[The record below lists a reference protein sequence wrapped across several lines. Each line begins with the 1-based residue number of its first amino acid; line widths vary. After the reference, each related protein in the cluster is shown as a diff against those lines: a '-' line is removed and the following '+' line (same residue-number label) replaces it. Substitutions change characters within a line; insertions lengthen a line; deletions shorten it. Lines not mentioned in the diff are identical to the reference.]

1 MRIREIEKHNMSEGI
16 LDTLKAA
23 TTWGSGETWGQ
34 AKSRVQSGTAMQNL
48 LKKAVP
54 AWDSYAKNLKS
65 MTPDPARYK
74 QLYQQSLSAFVQ
86 KNLMGN
92 QPIDSAI
99 NRREITQLI
108 ADITAAEDN
117 PQQVASLFGQL
128 TKQAAMSQQDTTRN
142 VAVAKIISSNP
153 PVIQYRN
160 INYAQNQ
167 EGNWANQQTGRVPD
181 ESFQAFLD
189 QEVARAGA

>member
-1 MRIREIEKHNMSEGI
+1 MRIREIANQNMSEGV

-34 AKSRVQSGTAMQNL
+34 AKSRVQTNTAMQNL

-54 AWDSYAKNLKS
+54 AWNSYAKNLKS
-65 MTPDPARYK
+65 MTPDPARYQ
-74 QLYQQSLSAFVQ
+74 QLYQQSLAAFVQ

-128 TKQAAMSQQDTTRN
+128 TKQAAMSQQDTNRN
-142 VAVAKIISSNP
+142 DVAKIISTQP
-153 PVIQYRN
+153 AVIEFRN
-160 INYAQNQ
+160 VVYAQND
-167 EGNWANQQTGRVPD
+167 EGKWANQKTGRILD
-181 ESFQAFLD
+181 EPTQNFLD
-189 QEVARAGA
+189 QELARAGG

>member
-1 MRIREIEKHNMSEGI
+1 MSEGI

-34 AKSRVQSGTAMQNL
+34 AKSRVQSSTAMQNL

-54 AWDSYAKNLKS
+54 TWNSYAKNLKS

-128 TKQAAMSQQDTTRN
+128 TKQAAMSQQDTNRN
-142 VAVAKIISSNP
+142 DVAKIISTQP
-153 PVIQYRN
+153 AVIEFRN
-160 INYAQNQ
+160 VVYAQNN
-167 EGNWANQQTGRVPD
+167 EGKWANQKTGRILD
-181 ESFQAFLD
+181 EPTQNFLD
-189 QEVARAGA
+189 QELARAGG

>member
-74 QLYQQSLSAFVQ
+74 QLYQQSLAAFVQ

-108 ADITAAEDN
+108 ADITAAENN

-128 TKQAAMSQQDTTRN
+128 TKQAAMSQQDTNRN
-142 VAVAKIISSNP
+142 DVAKIISTQP
-153 PVIQYRN
+153 AVIEFRN
-160 INYAQNQ
+160 VVYAQNDQ
-167 EGNWANQQTGRVPD
+167 GEWANQKTGRVLDGPTQD
-181 ESFQAFLD
+181 FLD
-189 QEVARAGA
+189 QQLALAQGN

>member
-1 MRIREIEKHNMSEGI
+1 MRIREIVKHNMSEGI

-34 AKSRVQSGTAMQNL
+34 AKSRVQSSTAMQNL

-54 AWDSYAKNLKS
+54 TWNSYAKNLKS

-128 TKQAAMSQQDTTRN
+128 TKQAAMSQQDTNRN
-142 VAVAKIISSNP
+142 DVAKIISTQP
-153 PVIQYRN
+153 AVIEFRN
-160 INYAQNQ
+160 VVYAQNN
-167 EGNWANQQTGRVPD
+167 EGKWANQKTGRILD
-181 ESFQAFLD
+181 EPTQNFLD
-189 QEVARAGA
+189 QELARAGG

>member
-1 MRIREIEKHNMSEGI
+1 MRIREIANHNMSEGI

-23 TTWGSGETWGQ
+23 TSWGSGETWGQ
-34 AKSRVQSGTAMQNL
+34 AKSRVQTGTAMQTL

-65 MTPDPARYK
+65 MTPDPTRYK
-74 QLYQQSLSAFVQ
+74 TLYQQSLAAFVQ

-92 QPIDSAI
+92 QPIDGAI

-128 TKQAAMSQQDTTRN
+128 TKQAAMSQQDTNRN
-142 VAVAKIISSNP
+142 DVAKIISTQP
-153 PVIQYRN
+153 AVIEFRN
-160 INYAQNQ
+160 VVYAQND
-167 EGNWANQQTGRVPD
+167 EGKWANQKTGRILD
-181 ESFQAFLD
+181 EPTQNFLD
-189 QEVARAGA
+189 QELARAGG

>member
-1 MRIREIEKHNMSEGI
+1 MRIREIANHNMSEGI

-23 TTWGSGETWGQ
+23 TSWGSGETWGQ
-34 AKSRVQSGTAMQNL
+34 AKSRVQTGTAMQTL

-74 QLYQQSLSAFVQ
+74 QLYQQSLAAFVQ

-92 QPIDSAI
+92 QPIDGAI

-128 TKQAAMSQQDTTRN
+128 TKLAAMSQQDTNRN
-142 VAVAKIISSNP
+142 DVAKIISTQP
-153 PVIQYRN
+153 AVIEFRN
-160 INYAQNQ
+160 VVYAQND
-167 EGNWANQQTGRVPD
+167 EGKWANQKTGRILD
-181 ESFQAFLD
+181 EPTQNFLD
-189 QEVARAGA
+189 QELARAGG